1 MTVTST
7 NQKVT
12 FNGNGSTTV
21 FAYNF
26 KIFADADLLVVLRV
40 TATGAETTQ
49 TLTTNYTVSGAG
61 ETSGGN
67 VTMGTAPASGTTLTV
82 LRAQPNLQGLDLV
95 PNDPFPAGNLE
106 DSLDKLTF
114 MVQANEEEIS
124 RAVRFTSANTIT
136 SPEFATTVAER
147 ANKLFSFDASGNLQI
162 TQEIGVARGNWAA
175 STAYDNRDIINDT
188 SNQDVYIVNT
198 AHTSSGSL
206 PISTNA
212 NASKYTLLIDA
223 SQINKVVSDTS
234 PQLGGELQSNSHD
247 IKMADGDKVI
257 FGTNS
262 DATIEYDEAATD
274 KLKIVASSV
283 SLSGNISALS
293 FDPTNDVSS
302 GDNASL
308 GYTSAEGA
316 ILIGQG
322 TTNDITLKNDTDT
335 AVLEIPTGTTNV
347 TIAGNL
353 ATGGTITATTSI
365 SIGSAVLAEAEL
377 EMLDG
382 ITAGTVA
389 ASKAVVVDG
398 NKDASSFRN
407 LTASGAITGGSL
419 VIGSA
424 DISEAELEMIDGITA
439 GTAAA
444 SKAMVLDGSAD
455 ITGGRN
461 LTISG
466 ELDAATLDISGD
478 IDVAGN
484 SVLAS
489 ADITGVATA
498 ATFEPDGDT
507 AAGDNAAIGYTSA
520 EGLILTGQGSTGD
533 VTIKNDADAVVLQ
546 VPTGTTNVN
555 IIGNLDVDGT
565 LTMGSTA
572 TLNSS
577 GVLQTAAQTN
587 ITSLGTLT
595 ALAVDNITLD
605 GNTIS
610 TTDSNGNLLLTPNGA
625 GDIIAETDKFYIRN
639 TNDGQLGPY
648 LILDHVT
655 TSPGSVDFNGVI
667 FVNTT
672 DAGGNQFQ
680 PFTLAVVST
689 DVTSGAATGK
699 ALFTVKEDGATPY
712 YLTLDGDAEKV
723 ILGKSTD
730 ITGSLDV
737 SADAVIDGTLGVAG
751 VSTFTDDV
759 NIAKTGAGDD
769 TTLKVASSASTG
781 DNDAT
786 VIVGN
791 GGTGDSMLRFDYESS
806 TDRARIGVI
815 ASDQVL
821 RFYTGG
827 DNERFKLTSA
837 GAFVTGALDV
847 STNAVIDGNVG
858 IGVSSPAAKVDIRPA
873 NEAANTF
880 RVYRGISGGYELD
893 YLNISQYAGDSV
905 FNSFSNNAANSE
917 FIFQQNGTEALRID
931 ASGNVGIGQ
940 APETWTTYS
949 PVLQIGNAAAIAT
962 YLTDDVNFTSNAYYN
977 STSPS
982 GWKFQSTDTATRY
995 QSATGSHTW
1004 YNSASGDADAA
1015 LTWVKQLEIDAS
1027 GNIIIANTGGTL
1039 YTTTAGSG
1047 NFRAGVNAGNSI
1059 AAVGGTAAGTNNV
1072 LVGDEAGTALNT
1084 GASNVLVG
1092 YNSGVTMSTGGDN
1105 VGVGMG
1111 SMKLTTL
1118 GSRNVAVGENSL
1130 YTNVAGNRSTAVGF
1144 QALFAQNPGTSSTP
1158 MLNTAVGYD
1167 AGKAILD
1174 SVNNTMLG
1182 ANSGILTTTGHSN
1195 TFIGQDAGG
1204 SNVSG
1209 DSNIVI
1215 GNGIDAASATADSQ
1229 LNIGGWI
1236 TGLAGLIGIGTNDP
1250 QTGLHVQ
1257 GADGSVNGTIRITST
1272 SVASAGMAC
1281 DAAGLNFGADT
1292 GGFVFKTGATAN
1304 DPTDTGTTALKIDA
1318 SGIVTKPL
1326 QPAFQAHK
1334 NGTDQSNFAVGSD
1347 VTVTW
1352 THEAFDQNADFDL
1365 GNNRFVAPVT
1375 GKYQLNLMM
1384 RLENID
1390 SASDYYVVRITT
1402 TLETYDHIVD
1412 PDYGQDNAF
1421 YPVQIS
1427 VLANMDAGD
1436 TATII
1441 VNQQSGTAQTDI
1453 DGNREYTNFSGYLVA

>member
-365 SIGSAVLAEAEL
+365 SIGSAVLAESEL

-389 ASKAVVVDG
+389 GSKAVVVDG

-478 IDVAGN
+478 IDVAGD

-489 ADITGVATA
+489 VDVTGVATA

-507 AAGDNAAIGYTSA
+507 AAADNAAIGYTAA

-587 ITSLGTLT
+587 ITSVGTLT

-610 TTDSNGNLLLTPNGA
+610 TTDSNGNLLLTPNGT

-655 TSPGSVDFNGVI
+655 TSPGSVDFNGI
-667 FVNTT
+667 ILVNTT
-672 DAGGNQFQ
+672 DAGGNVFQ

-737 SADAVIDGTLGVAG
+737 SA
-751 VSTFTDDV
+751 
-759 NIAKTGAGDD
+759 
-769 TTLKVASSASTG
+769 
-781 DNDAT
+781 
-786 VIVGN
+786 
-791 GGTGDSMLRFDYESS
+791 
-806 TDRARIGVI
+806 
-815 ASDQVL
+815 
-821 RFYTGG
+821 
-827 DNERFKLTSA
+827 
-837 GAFVTGALDV
+837 
-847 STNAVIDGNVG
+847 NAVIDGNVG
-858 IGVSSPAAKVDIRPA
+858 IGATPTTWSLGKA
-873 NEAANTF
+873 
-880 RVYRGISGGYELD
+880 
-893 YLNISQYAGDSV
+893 LNIGAPENYIWG
-905 FNSFSNNAANSE
+905 E
-917 FIFQQNGTEALRID
+917 
-931 ASGNVGIGQ
+931 SGNN
-940 APETWTTYS
+940 
-949 PVLQIGNAAAIAT
+949 LHIGN
-962 YLTDDVNFTSNAYYN
+962 NAYYN
-977 STSPS
+977 S
-982 GWKFQSTDTATRY
+982 GYKYVSTDEASSYTQYGGTHAWYTA
-995 QSATGSHTW
+995 
-1004 YNSASGDADAA
+1004 ASGSADAA
-1015 LTWVKQLEIDAS
+1015 LTWIQTLYIDAS
-1027 GNIIIANTGGTL
+1027 GNIIIPNSGGTL
-1039 YTTTAGSG
+1039 QTATAGSQNVRIG
-1047 NFRAGVNAGNSI
+1047 ENAGDAI
-1059 AAVGGTAAGTNNV
+1059 AAGGNYNIF
-1072 LVGDEAGTALNT
+1072 
-1084 GASNVLVG
+1084 VG
-1092 YNSGVTMSTGGDN
+1092 YNAGTSNTIGDE
-1105 VGVGMG
+1105 
-1111 SMKLTTL
+1111 
-1118 GSRNVAVGENSL
+1118 NVAIGHAAL
-1130 YTNVAGNRSTAVGF
+1130 LANVAGSKSTAIG
-1144 QALFAQNPGTSSTP
+1144 QGALNAQNKASDAAGDQH
-1158 MLNTAVGYD
+1158 NTAVGYH
-1167 AGKAILD
+1167 AGVAVSEAVDNTLIGSIAGD
-1174 SVNNTMLG
+1174 SLNTGGNNTAVGKQALSADTKGGTAVAIGQLALG
-1182 ANSGILTTTGHSN
+1182 AQNFTDAMDNYNVAIGYSAGVGIAA
-1195 TFIGQDAGG
+1195 AGG
-1204 SNVSG
+1204 HIAGRFNTLIGGLAGDNITTG
-1209 DSNIVI
+1209 DSNIII
-1215 GNGIDAASATADSQ
+1215 GKGIDAASATADGQ
-1229 LNIGGWI
+1229 LNIGGMI
-1236 TGLAGLIGIGTNDP
+1236 FGTGGAGGNVGIGIDAPAQKFDIQSAATAACRVLATNSNTRATYLAQAHTSGGADVNMVLGVFGDASQGELSMSTNHKLVLYTNNDP
-1250 QTGLHVQ
+1250 DKGVTVETSGDVTIENGNLVVGTDGKGIDFSAQTASSATNASTTSELLDHYEE
-1257 GADGSVNGTIRITST
+1257 GTW
-1272 SVASAGMAC
+1272 
-1281 DAAGLNFGADT
+1281 
-1292 GGFVFKTGATAN
+1292 TAV
-1304 DPTDTGTTALKIDA
+1304 PSSGTLGTTVARYTRIGRTVYVELNTTLSGTRGSESFRISGLPFDSTTWTAA
-1318 SGIVTKPL
+1318 SMYCAVFDDEGTHQL
-1326 QPAFQAHK
+1326 SSAFQGGAAAIAFV
-1334 NGTDQSNFAVGSD
+1334 NWGAEAIGTDF
-1347 VTVTW
+1347 
-1352 THEAFDQNADFDL
+1352 
-1365 GNNRFVAPVT
+1365 GNGYFVVS
-1375 GKYQLNLMM
+1375 G
-1384 RLENID
+1384 
-1390 SASDYYVVRITT
+1390 
-1402 TLETYDHIVD
+1402 TYDI
-1412 PDYGQDNAF
+1412 
-1421 YPVQIS
+1421 
-1427 VLANMDAGD
+1427 
-1436 TATII
+1436 
-1441 VNQQSGTAQTDI
+1441 
-1453 DGNREYTNFSGYLVA
+1453 